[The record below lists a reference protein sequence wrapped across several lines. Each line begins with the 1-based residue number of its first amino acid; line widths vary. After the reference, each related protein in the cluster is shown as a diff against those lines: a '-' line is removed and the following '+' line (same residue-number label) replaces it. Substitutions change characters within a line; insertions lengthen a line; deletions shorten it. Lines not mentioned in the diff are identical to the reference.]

1 MVRGIYDILGRVG
14 GMVMKRWFEI
24 VGQKQT
30 IEIDFIKGSKLS
42 KANVEEISKAMKIDL
57 RELTKSEYKRLTIMY
72 GRG

>member
-1 MVRGIYDILGRVG
+1 
-14 GMVMKRWFEI
+14 MKRWFEI

-30 IEIDFIKGSKLS
+30 MELDLVKGSQAETAS
-42 KANVEEISKAMKIDL
+42 VEEISKAMCMDL